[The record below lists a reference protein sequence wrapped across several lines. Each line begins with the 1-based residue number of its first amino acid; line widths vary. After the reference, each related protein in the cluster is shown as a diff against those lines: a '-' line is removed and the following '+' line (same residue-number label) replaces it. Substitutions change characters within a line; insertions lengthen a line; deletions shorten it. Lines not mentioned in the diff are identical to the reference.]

1 MSATGPLYEVV
12 ETDRAIISTTTVV
25 SLLAVLCLLL
35 AAYALSLQL
44 LPRSSSGKIRIL
56 FIWHLFDA
64 LTHFLLE
71 GSFLYCVFF
80 STVASSTLLP
90 GDDSGRLLSSLHR
103 PLLPHDVHFLNNG
116 DVMRGAFYGSHPFA
130 KLWQEY
136 ARADA
141 RWGVADPGVVSLELL
156 TVGLMGPLAVYIC
169 FLLRKGSV
177 KEGSAWF
184 WMTVV
189 AASELYGGESS
200 HRYVKLEEK
209 AKAPSVLT
217 FS

>member
-1 MSATGPLYEVV
+1 MSTANPLIKTV
-12 ETDRAIISTTTVV
+12 ETDPAIISTTTVV

-35 AAYALSLQL
+35 AAYILSHRL
-44 LPRSSSGKIRIL
+44 LPRSSSLKIRIL

-80 STVASSTLLP
+80 TTVASGTLLP
-90 GDDSGRLLSSLHR
+90 GDDSGRLLSSLHM
-103 PLLPHDVHFLNNG
+103 PLLPHDVHFLN
-116 DVMRGAFYGSHPFA
+116 DREVIRGAFYGNHPFA

-141 RWGVADPGVVSLELL
+141 RWGAADPGVVSLELL

-169 FLLRKGSV
+169 FLLRRGSDR
-177 KEGSAWF
+177 EGSAWF

-189 AASELYGGESS
+189 ATSELYGGKRVTQHIRLDIS
-200 HRYVKLEEK
+200 
-209 AKAPSVLT
+209 
-217 FS
+217 